1 MLRHLF
7 TIIILLQISVAGI
20 FAQKTTLKGYISDAK
35 TNERLLGVNIVSENK
50 EGTVTDFDGNYELQL
65 QAGTQKITFSYVG
78 YESITKEFTLVEGSI
93 LEANITM
100 TETKR
105 QLDVMVVSA
114 SQYEKRIA
122 EETVSI
128 EVIQDYIIENNNT
141 RDLAEAV
148 QTIPGVNIVDGQA
161 TIRGGS
167 GYAYGTGSRVQ
178 VLVDDMPLLT
188 GDFSE
193 VRWEFVPMEQ
203 AEQIEVIKGASSVLY
218 GSSALNGVISVQ
230 TGFAKSEPETKIS
243 LFQGFYFN
251 PQNDS
256 IKWWTRRHSPMF
268 S

>member
-1 MLRHLF
+1 MLRKTF
-7 TIIILLQISVAGI
+7 TVIVLIFFSFTSI
-20 FAQKTTLKGYISDAK
+20 FAQKATLKGYITDAK

-65 QAGTQKITFSYVG
+65 EAGTQIVTFSYVG
-78 YESITKEFTLVEGSI
+78 YQNIKKELTLIEGTV
-93 LEANITM
+93 LEANILM
-100 TETKR
+100 TEEKR
-105 QLDVMVVSA
+105 QLDIMVVSA

-128 EVIQDYIIENNNT
+128 DVIQDYIIENNNT

-203 AEQIEVIKGASSVLY
+203 AQQIEVIKGASSVLY

-230 TGFAKSEPETKIS
+230 TGFA
-243 LFQGFYFN
+243 
-251 PQNDS
+251 
-256 IKWWTRRHSPMF
+256 
-268 S
+268 